1 MSILETLLARQ
12 LWARRHRADGGF
24 GMDDD
29 VVGGRALVVRGM
41 AAFAIV
47 AVTVAALDFAADGSR
62 QMDMARSSVAASRQ

>member
-12 LWARRHRADGGF
+12 IWARRHRADGVF

-29 VVGGRALVVRGM
+29 FVGGRALVVRGM
-41 AAFAIV
+41 AAFAIL

-62 QMDMARSSVAASRQ
+62 DVDMARSSVAASRQ